1 MDFGDV
7 HRNNMIQL
15 KQLNIILLIV
25 LLLLLFVLIETLL
38 HINTALP
45 FDPYRRYLEP
55 VWATSIIEKGHF
67 SQNQFPDQSLFS
79 NANAYSIN
87 IIPALTIS
95 TLHLITGISI
105 LQIENMPVYAVP
117 FLLSLAIAAYIMY
130 KKNKTAMI
138 IAVLLGCFFLFPI
151 NYEADSPNRIIL
163 CYTFFNLMFYALLN
177 KYIWNSLPGV
187 IVGTFIIL
195 FFIITYSTFSV
206 TAIPFVFG
214 FCLLESIR
222 LRKFS
227 NMNIAIIFVIVCLTY
242 YFLIS
247 NFLTPAI
254 QGLRASLNNNNIEFV
269 LPIFRSWANIWP
281 VDIAYISPSRSYF
294 SLFFSM
300 YAIVSIAILIM
311 ITVFFRIKQIAKN
324 RQLTSFDNFWL
335 AFCLIVL
342 FAFLAAPLK
351 IETAGLGIQNI
362 ISIFGSILSVYIVV
376 EIFLWLKRKQF
387 KIYILNC
394 VIVVVIIAGI
404 FGIFYN
410 YYSDEQIKARQISNQ
425 EIQMSYW
432 LGSSNLVVCSDFN
445 FLSAYLAVN
454 GPKALHFLP
463 MGTTYVNEIYYEADV
478 PTMRSLGIQAFVITR
493 QMKHD
498 LLGQFIGAAT
508 RSVPELESI
517 LSSKLNIQKIF
528 ASGENTIFVVN

>member
-7 HRNNMIQL
+7 HRNNMVKL
-15 KQLNIILLIV
+15 KQLNFILLIV
-25 LLLLLFVLIETLL
+25 LLLLLFVLIAIFL

-55 VWATSIIEKGHF
+55 VWATSIIERGHF
-67 SQNQFPDQSLFS
+67 SQNQFPNQSLFS

-105 LQIENMPVYAVP
+105 LQIENMPIYAVP

-130 KKNKTAMI
+130 KKNKIAVI
-138 IAVLLGCFFLFPI
+138 IAILFGCFFLFPV

-177 KYIWNSLPGV
+177 KNLWNSLPGV
-187 IVGTFIIL
+187 IAGTFIIL
-195 FFIITYSTFSV
+195 FFIFTYSTFSI
-206 TAIPFVFG
+206 TAIPFVFC

-247 NFLTPAI
+247 NFLTPAL
-254 QGLRASLNNNNIEFV
+254 QDLRASINNIEFV
-269 LPIFRSWANIWP
+269 LPIFRNWANIWP
-281 VDIAYISPSRSYF
+281 ADITYISPPQSYF

-311 ITVFFRIKQIAKN
+311 ITIFFRIKQIAKN
-324 RQLTSFDNFWL
+324 RQLTSFDSFWL
-335 AFCLIVL
+335 AFCLVVL
-342 FAFLAAPLK
+342 FAVLVAPLK
-351 IETAGLGIQNI
+351 IETAGLGIQNLI
-362 ISIFGSILSVYIVV
+362 CIFGSIIAVYSVV

-387 KIYILNC
+387 KTYIFNC
-394 VIVVVIIAGI
+394 LVVMTIISGI

-410 YYSDEQIKARQISNQ
+410 YYHNEQIQALQVSNQ
-425 EIQMSYW
+425 EIQMIRW

-454 GPKALHFLP
+454 GPKSLQFLP
-463 MGTTYVNEIYYEADV
+463 MDTTYVNEIYYEADV
-478 PTMRSLGIQAFVITR
+478 PTMRSLGIQAFVITQ
-493 QMKHD
+493 QMKQD
-498 LLGQFIGAAT
+498 LVGQVIGAPT
-508 RSVPELESI
+508 RSVPELEAI
-517 LSSKLNIQKIF
+517 LSSKLNVQKIF
-528 ASGENTIFVVN
+528 ASGENTIFVIN